1 MKEEQLL
8 IKYYV
13 IKHTLLLKYTK
24 FDVYQGVL
32 ASTVY
37 IHFGK
42 KISGAI
48 NSGIILNRQLPEELY
63 KPLITH
69 LVKTIFGVL
78 ILMIYN

>member
-8 IKYYV
+8 
-13 IKHTLLLKYTK
+13 
-24 FDVYQGVL
+24 
-32 ASTVY
+32 Y

-42 KISGAI
+42 KFSGAI